1 MMSSA
6 LRSFSV
12 NWPSCR
18 CSFWFSSA
26 RGLRS
31 DRGPRLRGFKAS
43 RMPAW
48 RSRLQ
53 LTKCEEYK
61 PSRRSSAPTP
71 PGVAEAASA
80 SSRIRILYSMG
91 NVRRLDLAE
100 TSESGRDEGPG
111 EAPASAAAAL
121 RFGSPKDGEPSLR
134 SAAAEPPEERTTPR
148 EFPLISFLFL
158 LALLIK

>member
-1 MMSSA
+1 
-6 LRSFSV
+6 
-12 NWPSCR
+12 
-18 CSFWFSSA
+18 
-26 RGLRS
+26 
-31 DRGPRLRGFKAS
+31 
-43 RMPAW
+43 MPAW
-48 RSRLQ
+48 RSRRQ

-80 SSRIRILYSMG
+80 SSRMRILYSMG
-91 NVRRLDLAE
+91 NVRRLALAT
-100 TSESGRDEGPG
+100 TSESGREEPG

-134 SAAAEPPEERTTPR
+134 SAAAEPPEERATPR
-148 EFPLISFLFL
+148 ELPFISFLFL